1 MIMKLILIYV
11 WLFFV
16 VVESQN
22 CKLTT
27 TDVEGPFYEQGTDKF
42 KNKKMVISCT
52 PVVLKLFS

>member
-1 MIMKLILIYV
+1 MKLIV

-27 TDVEGPFYEQGTDKF
+27 TDVEGPFYEQGTDKV
-42 KNKKMVISCT
+42 KNKKMDQYIVNVVIT
-52 PVVLKLFS
+52 